1 MTKSSVMSANQVL
14 LNAFQIVL
22 TIRRAFRVAIGTLLN
37 AWTVVN
43 ETALIN
49 NNNNTDSRFGFIL

>member
-22 TIRRAFRVAIGTLLN
+22 TIRRAFRVAIATLLN

-49 NNNNTDSRFGFIL
+49 NDKNTDSRFGFIL